1 MKLEPVIP
9 PAASSRGIRAFSL
22 IEAMVAAC
30 IVGVLFVS
38 LYGGITA
45 GFGALSSARENLR
58 ATQVMID
65 KMETLRLYS
74 WTQVSTFGSST
85 SYIPSTFTESF
96 YPTTTNY
103 SESTVS
109 TGATGSGF
117 IYYGTVAITNSGF
130 SQNYS
135 NSVKLVTITV
145 NWTNGVARSQTMS
158 TYVGQ
163 YGIQNYIY

>member
-1 MKLEPVIP
+1 MKLQHVIP
-9 PAASSRGIRAFSL
+9 IAARGVRAFSL
-22 IEAMVAAC
+22 VESMVAAC
-30 IVGVLFVS
+30 IVGVLFTS
-38 LYGGITA
+38 LYSGITA
-45 GFGALSSARENLR
+45 GFGALNSARENLR

-85 SYIPSTFTESF
+85 SYIPSAFTESF
-96 YPTTTNY
+96 FPTTTNY
-103 SESTVS
+103 SSSTVS

-117 IYYGTVAITNSGF
+117 VYYGTVAITNAGF
-130 SQNYS
+130 TQNYS
-135 NSVKLVTITV
+135 NSLKQVTITL
-145 NWTNGVARSQTMS
+145 NWTNGVRRSQTMS

>member
-1 MKLEPVIP
+1 MKLRPVIP
-9 PAASSRGIRAFSL
+9 SAAAPSRAFSL
-22 IEAMVAAC
+22 IEAMVSAC
-30 IVGVLFVS
+30 VVGVLFTS
-38 LYGGITA
+38 LYAGITA
-45 GFGALSSARENLR
+45 GFGALNSARENLR

-74 WTQVSTFGSST
+74 WTQLSTFGTST

-96 YPTTTNY
+96 FPTSTNY
-103 SESTVS
+103 SLSTVS

-117 IYYGTVAITNSGF
+117 IYYGSVDIAGAGF
-130 SQNYS
+130 TQNYS
-135 NSVKLVTITV
+135 NSMKLVTITV
-145 NWTNGVARSQTMS
+145 RWTNGVARSQTMS

>member
-1 MKLEPVIP
+1 MTLNHSTLPGVT
-9 PAASSRGIRAFSL
+9 RGTRAFS
-22 IEAMVAAC
+22 IVEAMVAAC

-38 LYGGITA
+38 LYSGITA
-45 GFGALSSARENLR
+45 GFGALNSARENLR

-74 WTQVSTFGSST
+74 WTQISTFGSST
-85 SYIPSTFTESF
+85 SYIPATFVESF
-96 YPTTTNY
+96 YPATTNY

-117 IYYGTVAITNSGF
+117 TYYGTVAITNAGF
-130 SQNYS
+130 TQNYS
-135 NSVKLVTITV
+135 NSVKLVTVTV
-145 NWTNGVARSQTMS
+145 NWTNGVARSQSLS

>member
-1 MKLEPVIP
+1 MIFNVSKLSDLE
-9 PAASSRGIRAFSL
+9 RGNRAFSI
-22 IEAMVAAC
+22 IEALVASC
-30 IVGVLFVS
+30 VVGVLFVS

-45 GFGALSSARENLR
+45 GFGALGSARENLR
-58 ATQVMID
+58 ATQVLID

-74 WTQVSTFGSST
+74 WTQISTFGSST

-96 YPTTTNY
+96 YPTGTNY
-103 SESTVS
+103 SDSTVS

-117 IYYGTVAITNSGF
+117 RYYGTVAVTNSGF
-130 SQNYS
+130 NLNYS
-135 NSVKLVTITV
+135 NSIKLVTITV
-145 NWTNGVARSQTMS
+145 RWTNGVARSQSVS